1 MTVRSTNVN
10 TKTKTKK
17 YNAQDRAKYYS
28 KVIIVDFDDTLCL
41 HAGHDKSNIA
51 KGAPN
56 LPLILKL
63 NELFDR
69 GYSIQIY
76 TARGH
81 ISART
86 RKEADEKYRSIIQE
100 WLQKYGVKYSHLT
113 FNKPLGII
121 YIDDKSI
128 RPDEIDLIDSMTR

>member
-1 MTVRSTNVN
+1 MTVRS

-17 YNAQDRAKYYS
+17 YSAGDRAKYYS

-41 HAGHDKSNIA
+41 HAGYDKSNIT
-51 KGAPN
+51 KGEPN

-81 ISART
+81 ISTGT
-86 RKEADEKYRSIIQE
+86 RKEADARYRLVIQE

-121 YIDDKSI
+121 YIDDKSV
-128 RPDEIDLIDSMTR
+128 RPDELDLIDSITQQS

>member
-1 MTVRSTNVN
+1 MAVRS
-10 TKTKTKK
+10 TKTKK
-17 YNAQDRAKYYS
+17 YSAEDRAKYYS

-41 HAGHDKSNIA
+41 HSGYDKSNIT
-51 KGAPN
+51 KGEPN

-69 GYSIQIY
+69 GYNIQIY

-81 ISART
+81 ISTGT
-86 RKEADEKYRSIIQE
+86 RKEADARYRLVIQE

-121 YIDDKSI
+121 YIDDKSV
-128 RPDEIDLIDSMTR
+128 RPGELDLIDSITRQC

>member
-1 MTVRSTNVN
+1 MTVRSTKTN
-10 TKTKTKK
+10 TKTKK
-17 YNAQDRAKYYS
+17 YSAEDRAKYYS

-81 ISART
+81 ISSGT
-86 RKEADEKYRSIIQE
+86 RKEADARYRLVIQE

-121 YIDDKSI
+121 YIDDKSV
-128 RPDEIDLIDSMTR
+128 RPDELDLIDSITQ

>member
-1 MTVRSTNVN
+1 VTVHS
-10 TKTKTKK
+10 TKTKTVIKK
-17 YNAQDRAKYYS
+17 YSKEDRTQHYS

-41 HAGHDKSNIA
+41 HAGYDKSNIA
-51 KGAPN
+51 KGEPN

-81 ISART
+81 ISSRT
-86 RKEADEKYRSIIQE
+86 RKEADTKYRSVIQE

-121 YIDDKSI
+121 YIDDKSV
-128 RPDEIDLIDSMTR
+128 RPDEIDLIDSITR

>member
-1 MTVRSTNVN
+1 MTVRST
-10 TKTKTKK
+10 KTKK
-17 YNAQDRAKYYS
+17 YSAEDRAKYYS

-41 HAGHDKSNIA
+41 HAGYDKSNIV
-51 KGAPN
+51 KGEPN

-81 ISART
+81 ISTGT
-86 RKEADEKYRSIIQE
+86 RKEADARYRLVIQE

-121 YIDDKSI
+121 YIDDKSV
-128 RPDEIDLIDSMTR
+128 RPDELDLIDSITQ

>member
-1 MTVRSTNVN
+1 MTVRST
-10 TKTKTKK
+10 KTKK
-17 YNAQDRAKYYS
+17 YSAQDRAKHYS

-41 HAGHDKSNIA
+41 HAGYDKSNIN
-51 KGAPN
+51 KGEPN

-81 ISART
+81 ISSMT

-121 YIDDKSI
+121 YIDDKSV
-128 RPDEIDLIDSMTR
+128 RPDELDLIDLITQP